1 MRQVGEKGMEL
12 LWKEPEVESAKLRT
26 VQMNSSLDV
35 LFSPFFS
42 RVNNNNNNNN
52 TQRRKPQNPR
62 PNAHTVSLSA
72 RSILVPGRCVCCCLW
87 SVWSLFCT
95 LELQWLWYISAE
107 LSTADSCTGRA
118 WLMIFASCYSLKAV
132 CTECTIRFC
141 RIHSCWRKNGSET
154 WEALI
159 RNVHKRYCGHLSH
172 FFFHSV
178 SHIFIHAFLYQTRIK
193 CCVPGLV

>member
-1 MRQVGEKGMEL
+1 MSFDTLATSEKYLPNLLPVWLLSLWAAWSCAHEMLCTVGEVPVCQYPQIQGG
-12 LWKEPEVESAKLRT
+12 LWL
-26 VQMNSSLDV
+26 
-35 LFSPFFS
+35 
-42 RVNNNNNNNN
+42 
-52 TQRRKPQNPR
+52 
-62 PNAHTVSLSA
+62 SLSA

-132 CTECTIRFC
+132 CTECTIRIC